1 MKTRRC
7 VLYLIILVLSV
18 SFVSGAVTIN
28 TFLDDDFSRQ
38 SKLFGKNANVY
49 VSVYNGVSCCA
60 SYTFTAANGG
70 ISKSFSVTDDGT
82 GLDNKANDGVF
93 KGMFLSPDLSLQHH
107 DQATI
112 SVEFTPISKSSET
125 ITAEYGKPSSVVIS
139 ATLVDRDVK
148 LSWTKSDDE
157 SGVEYYIIYK
167 AKESLNSGNLQ
178 AAKQIITYTTEYTDK
193 NLLDGDAYYYAVVP
207 VDILGNAGDIS
218 NQKLISINDHEP
230 PLPVDQ
236 ITAVYENNAIKLE
249 WEKSFDN
256 SGVITYYLYRDTSPV
271 RRALTSSYAEVSS
284 TKFVDSDI
292 DDEDVLYY
300 AIVAVDAAGN
310 KASISPYVKVVI
322 DTLPPSKPTLDH
334 KLRKSGEVIL
344 FWTSV
349 AGTDQYYIYSSTN
362 KNIPLNTPIRV
373 SGTSTS
379 YTETIA
385 EDRYYVMAALDKAGN
400 LGDLSNQI
408 YVQPDDEPPVTV
420 TSLKAA
426 ANEDGTVS
434 LSWDATASEDLLTYK
449 IYRSTSH
456 IVDYT
461 VPLFTTKDTVYHDTS
476 VERGKTY
483 YYTVRVVDRAGN
495 EDSNT
500 NTVSVAV
507 QDLKVDLEVWYPENN
522 QELNRAIVIVGG
534 KAEHDAAV
542 LISVNNNE
550 IPHDRIVMDKKGVFL
565 APVTLKAGSN
575 VIMVKAIDNE
585 NNVASKSVVVHNSK
599 DETVKD
605 PEIQRIITLLR
616 DQFSDGELKIGKDAT
631 LEIGKVDPGLTN
643 SDALAKFTGYSV
655 KSPEQV
661 NGSYVA
667 ILLLLIVFLGFYLVM
682 YNKTA
687 VGKKKGGQDEDE
699 DKKEDIFTEDDFKR
713 ELEDNDDMKN
723 EFY

>member
-1 MKTRRC
+1 MKVRRYAIY
-7 VLYLIILVLSV
+7 VIIFILSL
-18 SFVSGAVTIN
+18 SFVSAAVTIN

-38 SKLFGKNANVY
+38 SKLFGKDANVY
-49 VSVYNGVSCCA
+49 VSVYNGVSCCT
-60 SYTFTAANGG
+60 SYTFTAAIGAT
-70 ISKSFSVTDDGT
+70 SKPFSVTDDGA
-82 GLDNKANDGVF
+82 GFDDKANDGVF
-93 KGMFLSPDLSLQHH
+93 KGMFSSNDLSLQHH

-112 SVEFTPISKSSET
+112 SVEFTPISKSTET
-125 ITAEYGKPSSVVIS
+125 ITAEYGKPSPVVLS

-167 AKESLNSGNLQ
+167 AKETLNSGNLQ
-178 AAKQIITYTTEYTDK
+178 AAKQIITYTSEYTDK

-207 VDILGNAGDIS
+207 VDILGNIGDLS

-249 WEKSFDN
+249 WDKSFDN
-256 SGVITYYLYRDTSPV
+256 SGIITYHLYRDTSPI
-271 RRALTSSYAEVSS
+271 RRALTSAYAEVSS

-300 AIVAVDAAGN
+300 AIVAVDGAGN
-310 KASISPYVKVVI
+310 KAAISPYVKIII
-322 DTLPPSKPTLDH
+322 DTLPPSKPILDH

-362 KNIPLNTPIRV
+362 KNIALNNPIRV

-379 YTETIA
+379 YSEIIT

-408 YVQPDDEPPVTV
+408 YVQPDDEAPITV
-420 TSLKAA
+420 TNLKAA

-434 LSWDATASEDLLTYK
+434 LSWDQTSSEDLLTYK

-456 IVDYT
+456 IIDYS

-476 VERGKTY
+476 VDRGKTY
-483 YYTVRVVDRAGN
+483 YYGVRVVDQAGN
-495 EDSNT
+495 EDANT
-500 NTVSVAV
+500 DTVSVTV
-507 QDLKVDLEVWYPENN
+507 QDLKVNLEVWYPENN

-534 KAEHDAAV
+534 KAEYDAAV

-565 APVTLKAGSN
+565 APVTLKVGSN
-575 VIMVKAIDNE
+575 VIMVKAVDSE
-585 NNVASKSVVVHNSK
+585 NNIESKSVVVHNSK
-599 DETVKD
+599 DEVIKD

-687 VGKKKGGQDEDE
+687 VSKKKDQLDNDEG
-699 DKKEDIFTEDDFKR
+699 KKEDIFTDDDFKR
-713 ELEDNDDMKN
+713 EIEDDDMKN